1 MENVPIS
8 DFAMNPPRQSRTAI
22 AREDEKAVAAAN
34 IPLSLEASTDFLLI
48 ADVSFRK
55 SSSIFFSITSD
66 LMVLAPV
73 IPSLKFPVILLLI
86 SRTWRFTAIIFFWKY
101 ANRSVT
107 NGRIIITSSASLI
120 LIAIITTTEPTR

>member
-8 DFAMNPPRQSRTAI
+8 DFAMTPPLQSRTAI

-34 IPLSLEASTDFLLI
+34 IPLSLEASTAFLLI

-66 LMVLAPV
+66 LIVLAPV

-86 SRTWRFTAIIFFWKY
+86 SRTWRFTAIILFWKY
-101 ANRSVT
+101 AKRSVT
-107 NGRIIITSSASLI
+107 SGKIIITSSASLI